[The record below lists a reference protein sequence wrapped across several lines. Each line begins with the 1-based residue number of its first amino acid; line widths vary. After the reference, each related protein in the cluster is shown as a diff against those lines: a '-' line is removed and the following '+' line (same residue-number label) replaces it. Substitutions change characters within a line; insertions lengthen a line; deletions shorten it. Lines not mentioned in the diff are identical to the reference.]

1 MLTEEPR
8 LVWLDLEMTGL
19 NAAADAVLELAMVVT
34 GPDLEPLASYE
45 QVLHCPEYLLDQMS
59 ARVRRMHTDNGLL
72 DEVRASIATLAQVE
86 REALRVLSAHCPP
99 GEAMLCGSS
108 VHQDRKF
115 LARYMPRLEQ
125 HLHFHQVDIATI
137 SVLASAW
144 YPDKRLDERVRREP
158 TRHRAMP
165 DVRASLTEMRFYCQ
179 EGFGVNL
186 AALRQAACQ
195 PG

>member
-1 MLTEEPR
+1 MLTDEPR

-19 NAAADAVLELAMVVT
+19 NVATDAILEIAAVVT
-34 GPDLEPLASYE
+34 GPALEPLASFE
-45 QVLHCPEYLLDQMS
+45 LVLTCPEDRLETMS

-72 DEVRASIATLAQVE
+72 DAVAASKTTLAQAE
-86 REALRVLSAHCPP
+86 REALRILSAHCPP

-108 VHQDRKF
+108 VHQDRRF

-125 HLHFHQVDIATI
+125 HLHFHQVDVATF

-144 YPDKRLDERVRREP
+144 YPDKQLAERVPRRP
-158 TRHRAMP
+158 TKHRAMP
-165 DVRASLTEMRFYCQ
+165 DVRASLEEMRFYCR

-186 AALRQAACQ
+186 GALRQAACQ